1 MFLISDPEGVA
12 MTVCNKYKQYQLY
25 LHYLDLLPVP
35 TGFAKPEERPYSS
48 EEDSKLGS
56 AG

>member
-1 MFLISDPEGVA
+1 MFDQLAVLLYD
-12 MTVCNKYKQYQLY
+12 VCNKYKQYQLY